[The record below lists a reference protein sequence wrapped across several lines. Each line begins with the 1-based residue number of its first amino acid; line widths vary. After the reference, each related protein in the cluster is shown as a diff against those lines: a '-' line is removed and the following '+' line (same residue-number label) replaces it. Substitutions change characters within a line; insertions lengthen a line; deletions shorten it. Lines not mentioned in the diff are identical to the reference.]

1 MTPQVG
7 ERLNHSDPV
16 GARRTVG
23 EMPVRPSAPTAAGTM
38 TDALTAIGVAVLAN
52 VPLALRGAP
61 GSGKTSLVRAI
72 AQKLGWPIHVMTA
85 TIQDPTDF
93 AGLPFLSQNG
103 TLMMHTMRAPL
114 EWAAALARAAAA
126 ADGNGIAFFDDI
138 AYASPGVQNALL
150 QAVQERRIGDLQLPS
165 GVRCVAALN
174 PVDSASSMRPLTA
187 PLANRM
193 VHVTWAPEPAAWSE
207 GFTSGWAFDL
217 PALRAG
223 WQVGLDA
230 TRTRIAEFIRSQ
242 PDMLDQ
248 EPRRRQDQGGPW
260 PSGRTWEM
268 LATLLCACDG
278 VNANAPVRR
287 ILTAGAVGESAALA
301 YLAWERT
308 ARLPP
313 GVPPLEDRL
322 VVLPQGGLPTQERA

>member
-1 MTPQVG
+1 MAPQAVG
-7 ERLNHSDPV
+7 RMNHSDP
-16 GARRTVG
+16 AAIRRTDG
-23 EMPVRPSAPTAAGTM
+23 ELAARPSGPAAGGRM
-38 TDALTAIGVAVLAN
+38 TDALAAIGIAVLAN

-72 AQKLGWPIHVMTA
+72 AQKLRWPIHIMTA

-93 AGLPFLSQNG
+93 AGLPYLSQNG

-114 EWAAALARAAAA
+114 EWAAALAKATAS

-138 AYASPGVQNALL
+138 AYASSPVQNALL
-150 QAVQERRIGDLQLPS
+150 QAVQERRIGDFQLPS

-174 PVDSASSMRPLTA
+174 PVDSAASMRSLTA

-193 VHVTWAPEPAAWSE
+193 VHVTWKPAPGAWSE
-207 GFTSGWAFDL
+207 GLMSGWEFDL

-223 WQVGLDA
+223 WRAGLDA
-230 TRTRIAEFIRSQ
+230 TRTRIAEFIRLQ
-242 PDMLDQ
+242 PDMLDR

-268 LATLLCACDG
+268 LVTLLSACDG
-278 VNANAPVRR
+278 ANANEWVRR
-287 ILTAGAVGESAALA
+287 ILTVGAVGEHAALE
-301 YLAWERT
+301 YLAWERA
-308 ARLPP
+308 ARLMP
-313 GVPPLEDRL
+313 GVRPPEDRL
-322 VVLPQGGLPTQERA
+322 VEVRARTG